1 MKVKQQ
7 TLKGFEC
14 EVEST
19 EDFVQ
24 YYTKNAPLMQ
34 GHLLILQGDVT
45 AEIKAFLDEK
55 NTPYVDGNETP
66 LQTRKKRSTA
76 VLDTVEITAPVVK
89 KSSAK
94 AEAVSMVFHRTI
106 RSGEAIHIDEN
117 LIFFGRINSGALV
130 ETTKS
135 VQSFGIIDGIIRSEG
150 EFLIIKNIGLGS
162 VVFHGEELDKTSF
175 SGQLKLVEYKN
186 SAIEIK
192 DI

>member
-19 EDFVQ
+19 EDFIQ
-24 YYTKNAPLMQ
+24 YYSKNAPLMQ
-34 GHLLILQGDVT
+34 GHLLILQGNIT
-45 AEIKAFLDEK
+45 AEIKVFLDK
-55 NTPYVDGNETP
+55 QNAPYIDGNERP

-76 VLDTVEITAPVVK
+76 VLEEVNVPEVNVE
-89 KSSAK
+89 KSSSK
-94 AEAVSMVFHRTI
+94 KEGVSMVFHRTI
-106 RSGEAIHIDEN
+106 RSGEAIHINEN
-117 LIFFGRINSGALV
+117 LVFFGRINSGALV
-130 ETTKS
+130 ETTGS

-150 EFLIIKNIGLGS
+150 DFLIIRQIGLGS
-162 VVFHGEELDKTSF
+162 VVFHGEELDNASF
-175 SGQLKLVEYKN
+175 NGQLKLVEYKN

>member
-19 EDFVQ
+19 EDFIQ

-34 GHLLILQGDVT
+34 GHLLILQGKVT
-45 AEIKAFLDEK
+45 AEVKAYLDEK
-55 NTPYVDGNETP
+55 KAPYVDANERP

-76 VLDTVEITAPVVK
+76 VLQELKTPEVEVEKTGEK
-89 KSSAK
+89 T
-94 AEAVSMVFHRTI
+94 EAVSMVFHRTI

-117 LIFFGRINSGALV
+117 LVFFGRINSGALV

-162 VVFHGEELDKTSF
+162 VIFHGEELDRTSF
-175 SGQLKLVEYKN
+175 NGELKLVEYKN